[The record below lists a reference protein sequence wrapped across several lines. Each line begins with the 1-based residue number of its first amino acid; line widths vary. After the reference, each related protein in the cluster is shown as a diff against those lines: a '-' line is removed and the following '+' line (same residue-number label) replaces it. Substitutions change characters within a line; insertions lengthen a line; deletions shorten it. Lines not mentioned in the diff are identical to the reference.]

1 MHMLVHMHRLRWV
14 EFRAAGRIDISQK
27 VRA

>member
-1 MHMLVHMHRLRWV
+1 MLVHMHRLRWV
-14 EFRAAGRIDISQK
+14 GFRAAGRIDIPQK